1 MLIGRPAQRRMTYE
15 EYLAFEEASP
25 ERHAFFDGEI
35 YAMAGGSPAHARLQ
49 ANVTADLRVALRGR
63 PCAAYGPKLRIHFP
77 DDGSSAYADAAV
89 VCGPVIAPPVD
100 RNACTNPTLVC
111 EVLSPSTEGIDRGRK
126 FEAYRGLPSVQE
138 VLLVAQHRPLLEV
151 FRREPDG
158 TWRLRTYGAGER
170 AELASIGVALEV
182 DALYEDVL
190 DAVEGG
196 EAVAVDASG
205 ERA

>member
-1 MLIGRPAQRRMTYE
+1 MTYD

-35 YAMAGGSPAHARLQ
+35 YAMAGGTPAHARLQ
-49 ANVTADLRVALRGR
+49 ANVTADLRVALRGHR
-63 PCAAYGPKLRIHFP
+63 CAAYGPDLRIQFP
-77 DDGSSAYADAAV
+77 ADGSSAYADAAV
-89 VCGPVIAPPVD
+89 VCGPIIPPPVD
-100 RNACTNPTLVC
+100 GHACTNPTLVC

-170 AELASIGVALEV
+170 AELASIGVMLDV
-182 DALYEDVL
+182 DALYEGVL
-190 DAVEGG
+190 GAAEGA
-196 EAVAVDASG
+196 EAAEVDGNG